1 MNSMSAVAIFPDIK
15 AENLAEFKELAGK
28 MLKVISEQSTITRYD
43 MFFNADSTKCVVL
56 EEYSEP
62 QGVIDHVNKNA
73 EILSRLVELGG
84 AIDGSVFPMNQSGA
98 AMEEIRSGWDTK
110 IHTFYAGK
118 NR

>member
-15 AENLAEFKELAGK
+15 PENLVEFKELAAQ
-28 MLKVISEQSTITRYD
+28 MLKVVSEQPTITRYD

-73 EILSRLVELGG
+73 AILARLVELGG

-98 AMEEIRSGWDTK
+98 AMDEIRAGWDTK
-110 IHTFYAGK
+110 IHTFFTGK